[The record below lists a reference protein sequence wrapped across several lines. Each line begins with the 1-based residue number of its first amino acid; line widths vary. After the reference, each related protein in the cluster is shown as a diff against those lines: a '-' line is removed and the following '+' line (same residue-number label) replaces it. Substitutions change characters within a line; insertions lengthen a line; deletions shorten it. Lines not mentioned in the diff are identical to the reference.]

1 MRHKIGIAV
10 VAVSTVGLASASI
23 AMLAQRPDVST
34 TIGRLLYAGAFA
46 NVCLAF
52 TLFLVAV
59 IPLRQRQRWSF
70 WALCVPV
77 VLYGIPM
84 LFLDGT
90 NVPREHL
97 ASTLA
102 PQVGGIGLLLTG
114 LALVR
119 PTVLGGRR
127 DV

>member
-1 MRHKIGIAV
+1 M
-10 VAVSTVGLASASI
+10 SFLWPSARRLD
-23 AMLAQRPDVST
+23 M
-34 TIGRLLYAGAFA
+34 GRLLYAGAFA
-46 NVCLAF
+46 NVSLAF
-52 TLFLVAV
+52 TLFMVAV

-77 VLYGIPM
+77 LLYGIPM
-84 LFLDGT
+84 LYLDGT

-102 PQVGGIGLLLTG
+102 PQVGGMGLLLTG

-119 PTVLGGRR
+119 PSVLGGMH

>member
-1 MRHKIGIAV
+1 MSGIH
-10 VAVSTVGLASASI
+10 TV
-23 AMLAQRPDVST
+23 R
-34 TIGRLLYAGAFA
+34 GA
-46 NVCLAF
+46 L
-52 TLFLVAV
+52 
-59 IPLRQRQRWSF
+59 IPLRQRRRWSF

-77 VLYGIPM
+77 VLYGMPM

-127 DV
+127 DE